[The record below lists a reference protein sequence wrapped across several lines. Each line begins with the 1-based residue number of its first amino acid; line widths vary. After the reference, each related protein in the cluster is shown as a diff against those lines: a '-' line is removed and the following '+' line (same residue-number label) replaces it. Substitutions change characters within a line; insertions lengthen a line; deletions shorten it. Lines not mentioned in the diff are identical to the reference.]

1 MSSEPLYV
9 WESELDAKDKAVKK
23 TGFHPNRER
32 DFKQWIS
39 LNQLII

>member
-23 TGFHPNRER
+23 TGFHPNKGKR
-32 DFKQWIS
+32 
-39 LNQLII
+39 L